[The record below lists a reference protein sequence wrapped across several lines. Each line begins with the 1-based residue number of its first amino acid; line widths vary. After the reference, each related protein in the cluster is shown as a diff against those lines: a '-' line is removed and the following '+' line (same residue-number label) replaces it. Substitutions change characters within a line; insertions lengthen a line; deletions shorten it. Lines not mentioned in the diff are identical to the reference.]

1 MTSCKVRYH
10 ADFYEYDIIHPPHLR
25 WRDRNRF
32 CEPVVF
38 ERKKKPL
45 REEINAKW
53 KSHKHNG
60 A

>member
-1 MTSCKVRYH
+1 VAHNRRK
-10 ADFYEYDIIHPPHLR
+10 L
-25 WRDRNRF
+25 DRNRF

-38 ERKKKPL
+38 ERGKKPL